1 MKNVKENQIGYNK
14 TFRKNK
20 WFFSFGAVGHDMVY
34 SLVVSYLLTYIQF
47 GFRLSVQ
54 QYFIISL
61 FIGVLGRIWDA
72 ITDPI
77 MGLIIQKCH
86 FKLGKYRPWIFIGA
100 ILTGMLTVFLFN
112 TNLEGWS
119 FVAYIIV
126 MNLLWETAYTIND
139 ISYWALLPSLSS
151 ETKDRNLVS
160 TLTLFFAGVGGG
172 LIQGLITIFQTGNI
186 LESYSILSVVSAVA
200 IIFTQGLTAFLVK
213 ERPTVDIS
221 SRTTVNFKTMIKTI
235 FSNKQLLYS
244 ALAMGLYV
252 IGNGLFVSLLYNI
265 YYIEIGYN
273 GDIVIVLVGFA
284 IFSTL
289 CQFIFPSLSKVMT
302 RNKILTLA
310 VICSVIGYSL
320 FLLLGWVNFLPF
332 NLFTVS
338 ISGLFIYS
346 GNSLIY
352 LISVIQI
359 TNCVEY
365 NEYITGERDEAIIST
380 VRPFVVK
387 FSTAIKYGLTS
398 LILIISGVFTLSQ
411 NISMIEVQKSYFNK
425 ISDYKSMSKFEIQQY
440 YLSKIKEYSIELS
453 SIDDE
458 EMFDQRIKEIDLLLV
473 EDDILSNYK
482 LEAEYIITCS
492 KMYLIENNKNI
503 GQIID
508 VDIDK
513 LEPTKNY
520 SLSIIGSHINEN
532 GDKIRYNIGNVCFK
546 DVSTLKERISLRVL
560 STVFPI
566 ICLIGNWV
574 VQVKFYIIDEKYYDR
589 IIKELKNRNNL
600 NLVDESKEGN

>member
-1 MKNVKENQIGYNK
+1 MESVKENQIGYKK
-14 TFRKNK
+14 TFKKNK

-100 ILTGMLTVFLFN
+100 VLTGMLTVFLFN
-112 TNLEGWS
+112 TRLEGWS
-119 FVAYIIV
+119 FVVYIIV

-213 ERPTVDIS
+213 EKPTVDIS
-221 SRTTVNFKTMIKTI
+221 KTPVNFKSMIKTI

-310 VICSVIGYSL
+310 VICSVTGYSL
-320 FLLLGWVNFLPF
+320 FLLLGWTSFLPF
-332 NLFTVS
+332 NLITIS

-380 VRPFVVK
+380 VRPFVAK

-458 EMFDQRIKEIDLLLV
+458 EMLEHRIKEIDTLLA

-482 LEAEYIITCS
+482 LEASYLITCS
-492 KMYLIENNKNI
+492 EMYVIENNKNI
-503 GQIID
+503 GRIKD
-508 VDIDK
+508 LDIEK
-513 LEPTKNY
+513 LDPAKNY
-520 SLSIIGSHINEN
+520 SLSIIGSYVNEN
-532 GDKIRYNIGNVCFK
+532 GDKIRYNVGNVCFK
-546 DVSTLKERISLRVL
+546 DVSTLKERIGLRVL
-560 STVFPI
+560 STVLPI
-566 ICLIGNWV
+566 ICLIGNWI
-574 VQVKFYIIDEKYYDR
+574 VQVKFYIIDEKYYDK
-589 IIKELKNRNNL
+589 IVKELEKRNDLDSVNE
-600 NLVDESKEGN
+600 NDERN